1 MPVRSPFAKAI
12 QALQQRM
19 AAMGSQEQD
28 GASRQI
34 LKPRV
39 LGYLALG
46 LAVFLG
52 GTGYRFSQYTRSTNL
67 ATKVAINKLWDDH
80 RKPSLSAASGLV
92 LKAHGIPTTNAIAA
106 AVQPCT
112 SLQFAMPC
120 TAAPAPRSVA
130 ISPSSLSFRGPP
142 SLHVSLA

>member
-1 MPVRSPFAKAI
+1 MPARSPFAKAL
-12 QALQQRM
+12 QALLQRT
-19 AAMGSQEQD
+19 AAMGFYKQD
-28 GASRQI
+28 GTSRQI
-34 LKPRV
+34 FQSRV

-80 RKPSLSAASGLV
+80 RKPSLTAASGLIV
-92 LKAHGIPTTNAIAA
+92 KAHGILTTNAIAA
-106 AVQPCT
+106 TVRPCA
-112 SLQFAMPC
+112 SLQYATPC

-130 ISPSSLSFRGPP
+130 IFRSSLSFRGPP
-142 SLHVSLA
+142 SLHISLA

>member
-1 MPVRSPFAKAI
+1 MPARSPFAKTL
-12 QALQQRM
+12 QALLQRTV
-19 AAMGSQEQD
+19 AMGSLKQD

-34 LKPRV
+34 FKARV

-80 RKPSLSAASGLV
+80 RKPLLSAASELV
-92 LKAHGIPTTNAIAA
+92 VKAHGIPTTNAIAA
-106 AVQPCT
+106 TVQPCRA
-112 SLQFAMPC
+112 LQYATPC
-120 TAAPAPRSVA
+120 TVAPAPRSVA
-130 ISPSSLSFRGPP
+130 TFRSSLSFRGPP
-142 SLHVSLA
+142 SLHISLA